1 MRRQYFLALAFAW
14 ALCICGA
21 ATGAERLLLEKKS
34 PYNTI
39 LVSEDD
45 NGLRIL
51 RFEPHGARQSVVKL
65 GDPDHLELPY
75 TRAIP
80 VAFVFVEKP
89 QNVLVVGLGGGTI
102 PGFLRKRFPDMRI
115 DVVEIDP
122 GVVEVAMSHFGFRED
137 ARMHA
142 YVTDGRQFIERA
154 GRLYDIIFLDAFG
167 ADSIPYQL
175 VTREFLAGVR
185 RALTPRGVVIGNIW
199 GRESN
204 PLYDSMVKT
213 YQAVYEEVS
222 TVAVHGANNRIVVA
236 SPRKRSFSM
245 EEVVRRSRQ
254 LTRELP
260 LRSDLGDIVERGF
273 HRGAEG
279 ASGRILTDAG
289 GPVLPASGRP
299 SGRP

>member
-1 MRRQYFLALAFAW
+1 MRNVSHFSEIRMRRQYFLALAFAW
-14 ALCICGA
+14 ALCLCGA

-80 VAFVFVEKP
+80 IAFVFVEKP

-115 DVVEIDP
+115 DVVDIDP
-122 GVVEVAMSHFGFRED
+122 GVVEVARSHFGFRED
-137 ARMHA
+137 ARMRAH
-142 YVTDGRQFIERA
+142 VDDGRRFIERSD
-154 GRLYDIIFLDAFG
+154 RRYDIIFLDAFG
-167 ADSIPYQL
+167 TDSVPYQL
-175 VTREFLAGVR
+175 VTREFLAGVS

-213 YQAVYEEVS
+213 YQAVYDEVY
-222 TVAVHGANNRIVVA
+222 TVDVHGAGNKIVVA
-236 SPRKRSFSM
+236 LPWKSKLTR
-245 EEVVRRSRQ
+245 ENLIRRSRQ

-260 LRSDLGDIVERGF
+260 LRSDLGDIVERGI
-273 HRGAEG
+273 HRVGAEG
-279 ASGRILTDAG
+279 AKGRILTDA
-289 GPVLPASGRP
+289 SRP
-299 SGRP
+299 